1 MNPIPARRASL
12 VAAAI
17 LVVTAAPLGAAAT
30 RNKERTVVDLAE
42 GVHVIRHP
50 DAPDGF
56 PQGNTLVVIGSRS
69 VLVVD
74 SCLLPSSARQDIEQ
88 IRRWTAK
95 PVTFLVNTHW
105 HFDHTLGNRTYAE
118 AFPGLQIVAH
128 AATRKVIADNN
139 PGAMARYP
147 ARTERFRTILASG
160 KNPDGTVIT
169 DGDRKDYEEAIT
181 GNAVVVKEFN
191 TTTQTTPTIGFRDR
205 LDIDLGGRAAE
216 IRWLGLGN
224 TAGDAVV
231 YLPAEGILATGD
243 LVVHPVPYLFGG
255 FPVEF
260 VATLRSL
267 VGLGAKVIVPGHGV
281 IQRDASYAA
290 LLIDLMETVNREV
303 EKEINDG
310 KTLEEAQA
318 TVGGAVD
325 VDGWRRRFAGE
336 DKDDGD
342 FFTSTFN
349 ALVKA
354 SYNQIKMR

>member
-1 MNPIPARRASL
+1 VNL
-12 VAAAI
+12 DVVAAGHA
-17 LVVTAAPLGAAAT
+17 
-30 RNKERTVVDLAE
+30 
-42 GVHVIRHP
+42 
-50 DAPDGF
+50 
-56 PQGNTLVVIGSRS
+56 QGNTLVVIGARS

-95 PVTFLVNTHW
+95 PVTFLINTHW

-128 AATRKVIADNN
+128 AATRRIIADNN

-169 DGDRKDYEEAIT
+169 DADRKDYEEAIA

-216 IRWLGLGN
+216 IRWLGPGN
-224 TAGDAVV
+224 TAGDTVV
-231 YLPAEGILATGD
+231 FLPAEGILAAGD

-255 FPVEF
+255 FPVDF

-267 VGLGAKVIVPGHGV
+267 VGLGARVIVPGHGV
-281 IQRDASYAA
+281 IQRDTSYVA
-290 LLIDLMETVNREV
+290 LLIELMEAVNREV
-303 EKEINDG
+303 EKEIDDG

-318 TVGGAVD
+318 TVGGAID
-325 VDGWRRRFAGE
+325 MNGWRRRFAG
-336 DKDDGD
+336 DDDVDGA

>member
-1 MNPIPARRASL
+1 MNPIPAGRATL
-12 VAAAI
+12 AATAL
-17 LVVTAAPLGAAAT
+17 LVVLASPLEAAAT
-30 RNKERTVVDLAE
+30 RNKERTMVDLAE

-56 PQGNTLVVIGSRS
+56 PQGNTLVVVGSRS

-88 IRRWTAK
+88 IRRWTGK

-128 AATRKVIADNN
+128 AATRKIIADNN
-139 PGAMARYP
+139 PGAMVRYP

-169 DGDRKDYEEAIT
+169 DADRKDYEEAIS
-181 GNAVVVKEFN
+181 GNADVVKEFN
-191 TTTQTTPTIGFRDR
+191 TTTQTAPTIGFRDR
-205 LDIDLGGRAAE
+205 LDIDLGGRMAE
-216 IRWLGLGN
+216 IRWLGPGN
-224 TAGDAVV
+224 TAGDTVV
-231 YLPAEGILATGD
+231 FLPAEGILAAGD

-255 FPVEF
+255 FPVDF
-260 VATLRSL
+260 VATLRNL
-267 VGLGAKVIVPGHGV
+267 VGLGARVIVPGHGV
-281 IQRDASYAA
+281 IQRDTTYIA
-290 LLIDLMETVNREV
+290 LLIELMETVNREV

-318 TVGGAVD
+318 TVGTAVD
-325 VDGWRRRFAGE
+325 VDGWRRRFAGADE
-336 DKDDGD
+336 VDGA

-349 ALVKA
+349 GLVKA